1 MKHKWIMLLLI
12 MVLLSV
18 MLLPE
23 RSWAKPAVP
32 EHTDAFYVN
41 DFAGVI
47 DLKAENYM
55 INYGVKLHQETG
67 AQVVLVTVD
76 STGGASM
83 EEYARTLFDTWE
95 IGTSDKEK
103 GVLLLLSIKDDNYW
117 VLQGDGLKN
126 SLTDSM
132 LSQLLNESL
141 EPDFARKEYAAGARK
156 TYGALIKSLGG
167 VWTEPLG
174 MHNFVADNA
183 GVLPQVTRLYLN
195 QASNRYK
202 TTTGSG
208 IYFVTVNNPGGK
220 TLQEYTYAKYASLG
234 AGTRDVVVV
243 LDIEGDNYHVLQ
255 GRDVDTA
262 LTNELI
268 GDILNKSLEP
278 QFAAKKY
285 AAGVTAAANDFYH
298 YFLTRADRSPAAAGE
313 ASGVAVEVAA
323 TETTEA
329 AADIAVEVPAKN
341 ETVSGDGIDRVK
353 EPAPKSKG
361 VVSIILLLSIVAL
374 IAVAAAYRYRQSAR
388 SAPYRRTEPEHSRR
402 RFRGAGQGGRSNRT
416 GGKSRHG

>member
-1 MKHKWIMLLLI
+1 MKRKGIFFTLI
-12 MVLLSV
+12 AVLLSV
-18 MLLPE
+18 MLLPPTV
-23 RSWAKPAVP
+23 SLAKPAVP
-32 EHTDAFYVN
+32 DHTDAFYVN
-41 DFAGVI
+41 DYAGVI

-55 INYGVKLHQETG
+55 VNYGVKLHQETG

-83 EEYARTLFDTWE
+83 EEYARTLFDTWG
-95 IGTSDKEK
+95 IGSSDKEK

-117 VLQGDGLKN
+117 VLQGNGLKN

-132 LSQLLNESL
+132 LAQLLAESL

-174 MHNFVADNA
+174 MQNFVADNA

-195 QASNRYK
+195 QSSNRYK

-208 IYFVTVNNPGGK
+208 IYFVTVNNPGRK
-220 TLQEYTYAKYASLG
+220 TLQDYTYAKYASVG
-234 AGTRDVVVV
+234 AGTRDVMVV

-255 GRDVDTA
+255 GRDVDTT

-278 QFAAKKY
+278 QFAVKKY

-298 YFLTRADRSPAAAGE
+298 YFLTRAESNPAAAGE
-313 ASGVAVEVAA
+313 ASGTSA
-323 TETTEA
+323 TASTEA
-329 AADIAVEVPAKN
+329 ANVKPVQLTAKQ
-341 ETVSGDGIDRVK
+341 ETKPGEGIDRVK
-353 EPAPKSKG
+353 EPAPRSKG
-361 VVSIILLLSIVAL
+361 LVLTVLLLSIVAL
-374 IAVAAAYRYRQSAR
+374 ITVAASYRYRQSAR
-388 SAPYRRTEPEHSRR
+388 SAPYRGMEPEHSRR
-402 RFRGAGQGGRSNRT
+402 RFRGAGQGGRSNRR

>member
-1 MKHKWIMLLLI
+1 MKHKGILLTLI
-12 MVLLSV
+12 AVLLSV
-18 MLLPE
+18 MLLPP
-23 RSWAKPAVP
+23 SVSLASPAVP

-55 INYGVKLHQETG
+55 VNYGVKLHQETG

-83 EEYARTLFDTWE
+83 EEYARTLFDTWG
-95 IGTSDKEK
+95 IGSSDKEK

-132 LSQLLNESL
+132 LSELLAESL
-141 EPDFARKEYAAGARK
+141 EPDFARKEYTAGARK

-174 MHNFVADNA
+174 MQNFVADNA

-195 QASNRYK
+195 QSSNRYK

-220 TLQEYTYAKYASLG
+220 TLQDYTYAKYASVG
-234 AGTRDVVVV
+234 AGTRDVMVV

-255 GRDVDTA
+255 GRDVDTT

-298 YFLTRADRSPAAAGE
+298 YFLARADRSPAVSGEAAG
-313 ASGVAVEVAA
+313 AAA

-329 AADIAVEVPAKN
+329 AADKAVEVTAKQ
-341 ETVSGDGIDRVK
+341 ETVPGEGIDRVK
-353 EPAPKSKG
+353 EPAPQSKG
-361 VVSIILLLSIVAL
+361 VVSIVLLLSIVAL
-374 IAVAAAYRYRQSAR
+374 IAVAASYRYRQSSR
-388 SAPYRRTEPEHSRR
+388 SAPYRGTEPEHNRR
-402 RFRGAGQGGRSNRT
+402 RFRGAGQGGRSNRR